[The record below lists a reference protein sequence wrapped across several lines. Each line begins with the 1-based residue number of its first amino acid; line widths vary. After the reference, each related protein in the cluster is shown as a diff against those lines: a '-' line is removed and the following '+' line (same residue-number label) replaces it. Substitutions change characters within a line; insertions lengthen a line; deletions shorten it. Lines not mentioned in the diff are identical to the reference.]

1 MENKLKTKIEK
12 LCKDIEKQHF
22 ADFPSLTDYSVTFKA
37 GRKFC
42 KIIIADANGN
52 DKSVWGFSNLTHE
65 RFMEGDVLLAQGW
78 AGPALNKPRG
88 NVYAGFEINR
98 RTVYGPGYCSGVVA
112 GTKRDGS
119 FV

>member
-1 MENKLKTKIEK
+1 MTIFWFLQIIPQTLSIIIVPIN
-12 LCKDIEKQHF
+12 
-22 ADFPSLTDYSVTFKA
+22 AP
-37 GRKFC
+37 

-52 DKSVWGFSNLTHE
+52 DKSVWGFINLTHE
-65 RFMEGDVLLAQGW
+65 RFLEGDVLLAQGW

>member
-1 MENKLKTKIEK
+1 MENKLKEKIEK

-22 ADFPSLTDYSVTFKA
+22 ADFPSLTDYSVTYKA
-37 GRKFC
+37 GRKFV
-42 KIIIADANGN
+42 KIIIQNPQQ
-52 DKSVWGFSNLTHE
+52 SVWGFINLTHE

-88 NVYAGFEINR
+88 NLYKGFEINR
-98 RTVYGPGYCSGVVA
+98 RTVYGPGYCSGVIA

>member
-22 ADFPSLTDYSVTFKA
+22 ADFPSLTDYSVTYKA
-37 GRKFC
+37 GRKFV
-42 KIIIADANGN
+42 KIIIENPQ
-52 DKSVWGFSNLTHE
+52 KSVWGFINLTHE
-65 RFMEGDVLLAQGW
+65 RFLEGDVLLAQGW

-88 NVYAGFEINR
+88 NLYKGFEINR
-98 RTVYGPGYCSGVVA
+98 RTVYGPGYCSGVMA

>member
-22 ADFPSLTDYSVTFKA
+22 ADFPSLTDYSVTYKA
-37 GRKFC
+37 GRKFV
-42 KIIIADANGN
+42 KIIIENPQ
-52 DKSVWGFSNLTHE
+52 KSVWGFINLTHE
-65 RFMEGDVLLAQGW
+65 RFLEGDVLLAQGW

-88 NVYAGFEINR
+88 NLYKGFEINR
-98 RTVYGPGYCSGVVA
+98 RTVYGPGYCSGVMA
-112 GTKRDGS
+112 GTKRDGR

>member
-22 ADFPSLTDYSVTFKA
+22 ADFPSLTDYGVTYKA
-37 GRKFC
+37 GRKFV
-42 KIIIADANGN
+42 KIIITAGNGGER
-52 DKSVWGFSNLTHE
+52 SVWGVINLTHE

-88 NVYAGFEINR
+88 NLYKGFEINR
-98 RTVYGPGYCSGVVA
+98 RTVYGPGYCSGAVA
-112 GTKRDGS
+112 GTPRDGS

>member
-1 MENKLKTKIEK
+1 MKKELETKIVQ
-12 LCKDIEKQHF
+12 LCKDIERQHF
-22 ADFPSLTDYSVTFKA
+22 EDFPSLKDYSVSFKA
-37 GRKFC
+37 GRKFV
-42 KIIIADANGN
+42 KIIITDGNGGN
-52 DKSVWGFSNLTHE
+52 RSVWGFINLTHE

-88 NVYAGFEINR
+88 NLYKGFEINR
-98 RTVYGPGYCSGVVA
+98 RTVYGPGYCSGVIA